1 MRIVAGLG
9 NPGRK
14 YQRTRHNVGFDVVH
28 EIARRHPVVSWK
40 QKFDADI
47 CELWLDGDKLLL
59 VKPLTF
65 MNLSGRSIGRLMDFF
80 QLELQELAVICDD
93 MSLETGRL
101 RWRGGGSSGGQK
113 GLASVANHLGTQDFT
128 RLRIGIDRPPGQMD
142 PADYVLG
149 RFRAPEQETMEHAI
163 VTAADSVELWVAEG
177 IDATMNRFNP
187 KSP

>member
-14 YQRTRHNVGFDVVH
+14 YQRTRHNVGFDVVDTL
-28 EIARRHPVVSWK
+28 ARRHQADSWR

-47 CELWLDGDKLLL
+47 SEIWLNGNKLLL

-65 MNLSGRSIGRLMDFF
+65 MNASGRSVGRLVEFF
-80 QLELQELAVICDD
+80 QLELHDLVIICDD

-101 RWRGGGSSGGQK
+101 RWRGAGSSGGQK
-113 GLASVANHLGTQDFT
+113 GLANVASHLGTQEFA

-149 RFRAPEQETMEHAI
+149 RFRAPELDIIEHAI
-163 VTAADSVELWVAEG
+163 VAAADSVELWVSEG
-177 IDATMNRFNP
+177 IQTTMNRFNP
-187 KSP
+187 KPA

>member
-14 YQRTRHNVGFDVVH
+14 YQRTRHNVGFDVVD
-28 EIARRHPVVSWK
+28 ELARRHQLGSWR

-47 CELWLDGDKLLL
+47 NEIWLDGNKLLL

-65 MNLSGRSIGRLMDFF
+65 MNASGRSIGRLVEFF
-80 QLELQELAVICDD
+80 QLELHNLAVICDD

-101 RWRGGGSSGGQK
+101 RWRGAGSSGGQK
-113 GLASVANHLGTQDFT
+113 GLADVARHLGTQEFA

-149 RFRAPEQETMEHAI
+149 RFRTSEQDIMEHAI
-163 VTAADSVELWVAEG
+163 VAAADSVALWVSKG
-177 IDATMNRFNP
+177 IDAAMNRFNP
-187 KSP
+187 KSA